1 MHQIQ
6 TRCWHIGY
14 RGRASY
20 CRISYIRCTIP
31 VTPNLG
37 WRRGEKY
44 RFTDKYRCKY
54 VFADVFLSSEL
65 FCRVAAKEK
74 FFKPNLQLFKVSH
87 SLSEVHYR
95 PGHLAQNLTFS
106 MDGLKGTSMDFAEE
120 EPETEVTECF
130 REKLTPYVLL
140 FFHTLES
147 LLQSSCNW

>member
-1 MHQIQ
+1 MLQNQLYQLYYLRHSKF
-6 TRCWHIGY
+6 WMK
-14 RGRASY
+14 RGRE
-20 CRISYIRCTIP
+20 IQIRRQIF
-31 VTPNLG
+31 V
-37 WRRGEKY
+37 
-44 RFTDKYRCKY
+44 
-54 VFADVFLSSEL
+54 VVFLSSEL
-65 FCRVAAKEK
+65 FCRVAANEK

-140 FFHTLES
+140 FFTHWKVCYNPHVTGR
-147 LLQSSCNW
+147 

>member
-1 MHQIQ
+1 MLQNQLYPLYYPRHSKFGMKKGREIQIHKQ
-6 TRCWHIGY
+6 I
-14 RGRASY
+14 
-20 CRISYIRCTIP
+20 
-31 VTPNLG
+31 
-37 WRRGEKY
+37 
-44 RFTDKYRCKY
+44 
-54 VFADVFLSSEL
+54 FAVVFLSSEL

-140 FFHTLES
+140 FFTHWKVCYNPHVTGT
-147 LLQSSCNW
+147 